1 MSLVSIHRLSCCC
14 VVFLSTVSVQFTVT
28 LHRHLYN
35 SLKAVIQVSSENM
48 VVGTTQKVTHFH
60 IGYRIWGIDLMLS
73 ESDSS

>member
-35 SLKAVIQVSSENM
+35 SLKAVIYMAPKPLQVSSE
-48 VVGTTQKVTHFH
+48 T
-60 IGYRIWGIDLMLS
+60 
-73 ESDSS
+73 